1 LARIATAL
9 GKGRQAEPWKGPAG
23 PLREAAAQGVLATE
37 RGRRQ
42 AAALAAIR
50 RALPPDGALYT
61 DMTQIAYSGNALFPV
76 HAPRSWFHPS
86 GYGTLG
92 YALPAAIGGKIAAP
106 ERPVAALLG
115 DYGFQF
121 TLPELATA
129 AQEGLSLPVLVW
141 NNDRL
146 AQISDDMVA
155 SGIPEIGVAQTNPDF
170 LLLAQAYGLYGV
182 RPNGPQALETALR
195 DALARPAPTLI
206 DIRED
211 RMPA

>member
-1 LARIATAL
+1 
-9 GKGRQAEPWKGPAG
+9 
-23 PLREAAAQGVLATE
+23 
-37 RGRRQ
+37 
-42 AAALAAIR
+42 
-50 RALPPDGALYT
+50 
-61 DMTQIAYSGNALFPV
+61 M
-76 HAPRSWFHPS
+76 
-86 GYGTLG
+86 
-92 YALPAAIGGKIAAP
+92 
-106 ERPVAALLG
+106 
-115 DYGFQF
+115 
-121 TLPELATA
+121 
-129 AQEGLSLPVLVW
+129 LVW

-182 RPNGPQALETALR
+182 RPNGPEALETALR